1 MAHPSQLTDNYDALL
16 TTTLRNYQR
25 TLQDN
30 ISTSN
35 VFFYS
40 VKKYGA
46 WETLES
52 IGERMQMP
60 LMYEIGEADSYSGYD
75 LLNVTPMEG
84 LTSAFYEWRQASVP
98 ISISGIEKKKNS
110 GEARILDLL
119 KIKNQQAEMG
129 ITEFVNK
136 RLLIGAGGS
145 SITTAYSSPAN
156 GSSFLDPLPLHV
168 AYDPTASVAVGNI
181 NQYTYSWWRNKTANS
196 TATTFAAFLT
206 ELRKL
211 RLQTKHGPGGG
222 PNLHLVDDN
231 VYALYEQALAAKHQ
245 NPSYER
251 ADIPYENIAFYKQ
264 PVVSDE
270 FVPDVQGGSETQ
282 STTSGTWFMLNTK
295 FWGLKVHAGTNFA
308 YTDMVTPENQDAAT
322 AHILFLG
329 ATGCGNR
336 RKQGVIGG
344 IDTTLTS

>member
-1 MAHPSQLTDNYDALL
+1 MHPSALSLNYDALL
-16 TTTLRNYQR
+16 STTLFNYQK

-40 VKKYGA
+40 IKKYGA
-46 WETLES
+46 WEETES
-52 IGERMQMP
+52 IGDRMQMP

-75 LLNVTPMEG
+75 VLNVTPMEG

-98 ISISGIEKKKNS
+98 IAISGIEKKKNA
-110 GEARILDLL
+110 GEARILNLL

-129 ITEFVNK
+129 LTEFVNK
-136 RLLIGAGGS
+136 RLLIGAGS
-145 SITTAYSSPAN
+145 TSITTAYTSPAN
-156 GSSFLDPLPLHV
+156 GSTFLDPLPLHV
-168 AYDPTASVAVGNI
+168 AYDPTSALTIGNI
-181 NQYTYSWWRNKTANS
+181 SQATYSWWQNKTSNS
-196 TATTFAAFLT
+196 TSATFAAFLT

-211 RLQTKHGPGGG
+211 RLQCKHGPGGG

-231 VYALYEQALAAKHQ
+231 VYSLYEQALAASHR

-270 FVPDVQGGSETQ
+270 FTPDAAAGSETQ
-282 STTSGTWFMLNTK
+282 SAASGTWYMLNTK
-295 FWGLKVHAGTNFA
+295 FWGFKVHSGTNFS
-308 YTDMVTPENQDAAT
+308 YTPMVTPENQDASV

-336 RKQGVIGG
+336 RKQGVMGG
-344 IDTTLTS
+344 INTTLSS